1 MAEAQRKD
9 FAHQHLILKV
19 NGHPLVKMT
28 HVLYKIRF
36 SKVYRETRLVKI
48 ARELNSLNASSEG

>member
-28 HVLYKIRF
+28 YVLYKIRF
-36 SKVYRETRLVKI
+36 SIVYRETRLVKI